1 MAQFPKSAR
10 KPSVTESESIKE
22 QFVKYDKDRDG
33 ALNPAEF
40 VGMMRML
47 GIHLPDKDCLALLSE
62 CDVNK
67 SGKVELAEYMESYY
81 TILQVAEQ
89 EECRVIQELSAT
101 STFTR
106 AEIEAMHANFKR
118 ISKTHHDDGLIDK
131 TEFTAM
137 MLNGNVAS
145 WNAFLLD
152 GLFRMFDAD
161 KSGGITFEEFV
172 KCLSLYNNKAKQAGD
187 DKDRLLYSIYDV
199 DGDKL
204 LSVQDVSCVLADCFK
219 SNNLFFEQS
228 YTDELV
234 LATFKAAGL
243 GPNDKMTFEQYKLA
257 LYGPGGPPK

>member
-1 MAQFPKSAR
+1 MPTFRKSTR
-10 KPSVTESESIKE
+10 RPSVGEAAKIRIT
-22 QFVKYDKDRDG
+22 FDLYDKDKDG
-33 ALNPAEF
+33 GLNKAEF
-40 VGMMRML
+40 LSMLTQL
-47 GIHLPDKDCLALLSE
+47 GIKLTENDAMELFKEMDL
-62 CDVNK
+62 DG
-67 SGKVELAEYMESYY
+67 SGKIEVGEFLDSYY
-81 TILQVAEQ
+81 TVLDLAEQ